1 MFTSCRKKLHAL
13 HWPWKSYG
21 EVLAVNIA
29 DYSRQFAYDEW
40 ANQEVLRAMR
50 SGAPDER
57 SLALLAHILAAERL
71 WLERLQQ
78 LPQSSPVWPKLT
90 LDNCAPQIEELGRLW
105 REYLGRISQS
115 DISRTVAY
123 KNSKGELWTS
133 GVGDVL
139 THVILHSAYHR
150 GQIASHMRASG
161 KTPAYTDFIHAMRQ
175 GLVE

>member
-1 MFTSCRKKLHAL
+1 
-13 HWPWKSYG
+13 
-21 EVLAVNIA
+21 VLAVNIA

-50 SGAPDER
+50 SSGPDER

-78 LPQSSPVWPKLT
+78 VPQSSPVWPNSNLES
-90 LDNCAPQIEELGRLW
+90 CAPQVEEVGKLW
-105 REYLGRISQS
+105 REYLAKISQS
-115 DISRTVAY
+115 DIARTIAY

-133 GVGDVL
+133 NVGDIL

-161 KTPAYTDFIHAMRQ
+161 KTPAYTDFIHAVRK
-175 GLVE
+175 GFVE